1 MRFWVAW
8 QFLTVLPAPRR
19 GQPVAE
25 GLGKSLDFFPVVGL
39 VLGLALFGLDWVMG
53 LFLPLGLV
61 NALLVAA
68 LVVLTGALH
77 LDGFIDTCDGL
88 AVASSTRDKLRAMGD
103 SRVGGFGVVGG
114 CCLIVCKFA
123 ALAALPGVLR
133 GAALILMP
141 VLGRWG
147 MVGAVSFFGSAKKQ
161 GMGSLVKQEAG
172 WKSAALA
179 TVFSVVVAMV
189 LLGWWGVAV
198 LGGLCLVLLGAS
210 KWLCHV
216 FGGLTGDMYGAI
228 GEFAELAVLI
238 LIVLVGGLGGCGWL
252 GSLL

>member
-1 MRFWVAW
+1 LRFWVAW
-8 QFLTVLPAPRR
+8 QFLTILPAPRR
-19 GQPVAE
+19 RQPVAE

-123 ALAALPGVLR
+123 ALAALPGALR

-172 WKSAALA
+172 WKNAAMA
-179 TVFSVVVAMV
+179 TVFSVVVAMI

-198 LGGLCLVLLGAS
+198 LGGVCLVLLGAS

-228 GEFAELAVLI
+228 GEFVELAVLI
-238 LIVLVGGLGGCGWL
+238 LVVLVGGLGGCGWL